1 MPSATPLRQSLADYL
16 AEPHADLRGR
26 VVELLRSDPFQI
38 PLEIDRPTHRARVL
52 DALRVLAAEGLGSLA
67 YPEAYGGQGAPGRA
81 IAVFETLAL
90 GDTSILVKF
99 GVQFGLWGG
108 SVYQLG
114 TESHHERWLRG
125 IATLDIPGCY
135 AMTEIGHGSN
145 VRGLETTATW
155 NDEAGAFVLQT
166 PHPSAGKEWIGN
178 AALHGRM
185 ATVFAQLRVGAD
197 DHGVHALVVPIR
209 DEGGALLPGIR
220 IEDNGPKVGLNG
232 VDNGRIWFDEVWVPR
247 ENLLDRFATV
257 TEEGRYESPIDS
269 AGRRFFTML
278 GTLVAGRISIAAASV
293 SAAKVGLAVA
303 VRYSEDRRQFGPD
316 DGLEV
321 PILDYE
327 SHQRRLL
334 PRVAETYAL
343 HFAVRDLAERYAS
356 VVKGRAGD
364 RPGHGG
370 TGSEAAPGERE
381 DSVTSTLSASDEQVP
396 RREGRSD
403 EALREIEAGAAGLK
417 ALASWHAAR
426 ALQES
431 REAMG
436 GRGYHAGNR
445 IGRLR
450 SDTDVFATFEGANP
464 VLLQLVAKSLLTA
477 YREEMGDLSVV
488 DIVRYVADRAGT
500 RVRGRNPV
508 ATRRTDPE
516 HLRDPEYHLQAFE
529 YRAERLLESAARRL
543 KALIDDGVEPFEA
556 FNRCQD
562 HLETLAVAHTEWAV
576 LRTFQAG
583 AAGAPEEARPVL
595 QDLAR
600 LYALERMEHDRA
612 WFLEAGYVEPVKS
625 RAVRAEVGALCR
637 ELRDHAR
644 VLVDGWGIPD
654 AVLGAVDVV

>member
-1 MPSATPLRQSLADYL
+1 MTSTDSLDRSLADFL
-16 AEPHADLRGR
+16 SGPHRELRER
-26 VVELLRSDPFQI
+26 VLELLGTPAFQI
-38 PLEIDRPTHRARVL
+38 PLEIDRPGHRARVF
-52 DALRVLAAEGLGSLA
+52 DALKILATEGLGSLA
-67 YPEAYGGQGAPGRA
+67 YPRAYGGESAPGRA

-125 IATLDIPGCY
+125 IGTLEIPGCY

-155 NDEAGAFVLQT
+155 NDEAGAFVLQSPYRT
-166 PHPSAGKEWIGN
+166 AGKEWIGN
-178 AALHGRM
+178 AALDGRL
-185 ATVFAQLRVGAD
+185 ATVFAQLRVGGE

-209 DEGGALLPGIR
+209 DEDGKLLPGIR

-247 ENLLDRFATV
+247 ENLLDRFAAV
-257 TEEGRYESPIDS
+257 TEDGRYESPIDS

-293 SAAKVGLAVA
+293 SAAKVGLAIA

-316 DGLEV
+316 DGVEV

-343 HFAVRDLAERYAS
+343 HFAVRNLAERYAS

-370 TGSEAAPGERE
+370 TGADDAPAPHEAVDPSDAAASEAPA
-381 DSVTSTLSASDEQVP
+381 
-396 RREGRSD
+396 RRPEGRSD
-403 EALREIEAGAAGLK
+403 EALREIEARAAGLK

-426 ALQES
+426 ALRGS

-436 GRGYHAGNR
+436 GRGYHAANR

-450 SDTDVFATFEGANP
+450 ADTDVFATFEGANP
-464 VLLQLVAKSLLTA
+464 VLLQLVAKSLLTQ
-477 YREEMGDLSVV
+477 YREEMGDLSVL

-500 RVRGRNPV
+500 RVRERNPV
-508 ATRRTDPE
+508 ATRRTDAD

-529 YRAERLLESAARRL
+529 YRAERLLESSARRL
-543 KALIDDGVEPFEA
+543 KALIDDGMDPFDA

-562 HLETLAVAHTEWAV
+562 HLETLAVAHTEWIM
-576 LRTFQAG
+576 LRTFQDAV
-583 AAGAPEEARPVL
+583 AVAPEDVRPVL
-595 QDLAR
+595 ADVAR
-600 LYALERMEHDRA
+600 LYALERMEADRA
-612 WFLEAGYVEPVKS
+612 WFLEAGYLEPVKS
-625 RAVRAEVGALCR
+625 RAIRAEVGALCR
-637 ELRDHAR
+637 ELREMA
-644 VLVDGWGIPD
+644 VLLVDGWGIPA
-654 AVLGAVDVV
+654 AVLDARDA